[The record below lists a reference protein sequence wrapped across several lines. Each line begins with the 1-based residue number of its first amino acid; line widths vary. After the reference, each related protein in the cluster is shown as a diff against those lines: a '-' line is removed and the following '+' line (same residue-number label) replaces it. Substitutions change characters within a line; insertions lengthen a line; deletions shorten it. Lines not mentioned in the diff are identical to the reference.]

1 MISCN
6 KPLCL
11 FFVLCSMF
19 VAIGAEAVEPA
30 ATIRLQEP
38 WSNVFAG
45 KETVFHATL
54 ATIEPFD
61 GRLAWRFSVDGRT
74 LSRGESAVKAGPTAT
89 GTVEVRINVPAV
101 KPGVIMQ
108 TTLSVSASQTGSDK
122 EVATLDRTL
131 WVFPEDPFTG
141 RTEWLKKLNI
151 RLFDPVGTT
160 AKLFTDGGVPFAE
173 IRNVDALTSIEAGTL
188 IVGEGVSLKEYRGLA
203 ENLIK
208 AAAAGRP
215 VLCLALDNGEMQLPV
230 SVNPALPQPTS
241 LVFHQQDI
249 ITQLDKRLDA
259 GGWKR
264 NGKASAS
271 GLKLRGDRGP
281 VMAEVSRDAG
291 MWPWMELGFEKEN
304 GKLVVCG
311 FGIVGAWAESPT
323 PRFLLLK
330 VLEHVSG
337 NKEKE

>member
-1 MISCN
+1 M
-6 KPLCL
+6 LL
-11 FFVLCSMF
+11 YFGL
-19 VAIGAEAVEPA
+19 IGLLSVVGAQATEPA
-30 ATIRLQEP
+30 VTIRLQEP
-38 WSNVFAG
+38 WANVFAG

-61 GRLAWRFSVDGRT
+61 GRIAWRFSADGRT

-108 TTLSVSASQTGSDK
+108 TTLSVSASQAGSDK
-122 EVATLDRTL
+122 EVAIVDRTL

-141 RTEWLKKLNI
+141 CTEWLKKLNI

-160 AKLFTDGGVPFAE
+160 AKLFTDASIPFAE
-173 IRNVDALTSIEAGTL
+173 IRSVDALTSIEAGTL

-208 AAAAGRP
+208 TAAVGRP
-215 VLCLALDNGEMQLPV
+215 VLCLALDNWEMQLPA
-230 SVNPALPQPTS
+230 SGDPALPQPTS

-249 ITQLDKRLDA
+249 IKELDKRLDVE
-259 GGWKR
+259 GWK
-264 NGKASAS
+264 GKGKVTSS
-271 GLKLRGDRGP
+271 SLKLRGDRGP

-304 GKLVVCG
+304 GKLIVCG

-337 NKEKE
+337 SKGKE